1 MNAIHRLCAEVLNYP
16 ELTADQDFFDVGG
29 HSMMMA
35 EIQER
40 LHREH
45 NLNIGMEALF
55 RHANVSALIALANAS
70 SAEVVS

>member
-16 ELTADQDFFDVGG
+16 ELSADQDFFDVGG

-45 NLNIGMEALF
+45 NLNISMETLF
-55 RHANVSALIALANAS
+55 RNSNVAALNAMAHAAQGESVS
-70 SAEVVS
+70 